1 LDRHIFYSSAGTK
14 MLQIFFIFVNILFVM
29 ELLKNEEKRNKA
41 TPTEFFLKSV
51 DIIFPRLGDVV
62 EGKVI
67 EQKGPALYID
77 LGALGS
83 GIIYGREFINARDI
97 IKSLKLGDV
106 ISAKITEF
114 ENEDGYIELSLKE
127 AGMEIVWREVES
139 LMKNKELLELT
150 VTEANKGGLI
160 MEWQGLRG
168 FLPASQLSPSN
179 YPRVDGGDKEK
190 IFKELQKMIGRVLK
204 VAIIGCDKKEQKL
217 IFSEKESDS
226 SAAKEAL
233 SKYKIGDEVSGEVTG
248 IVDFGIF
255 IRIKENLEGLVH
267 ISEIDWSLVEDL
279 SRLFKIG
286 QNLKVKIIGI
296 DNNKLS
302 LSIKA
307 LKPDPWLQAE
317 AKYHKGDVVE
327 GVVIRLNRYGALVS
341 VEEGVAGL
349 VHISEFNTF
358 EEMQKKIE
366 IGKTYPFKITLFEPN
381 EHRLTLGFIDAYA
394 EAPPSQDTPGA

>member
-1 LDRHIFYSSAGTK
+1 
-14 MLQIFFIFVNILFVM
+14 M
-29 ELLKNEEKRNKA
+29 
-41 TPTEFFLKSV
+41 
-51 DIIFPRLGDVV
+51 
-62 EGKVI
+62 
-67 EQKGPALYID
+67 
-77 LGALGS
+77 
-83 GIIYGREFINARDI
+83 
-97 IKSLKLGDV
+97 
-106 ISAKITEF
+106 
-114 ENEDGYIELSLKE
+114 
-127 AGMEIVWREVES
+127 
-139 LMKNKELLELT
+139 
-150 VTEANKGGLI
+150 
-160 MEWQGLRG
+160 
-168 FLPASQLSPSN
+168 
-179 YPRVDGGDKEK
+179 
-190 IFKELQKMIGRVLK
+190 
-204 VAIIGCDKKEQKL
+204 
-217 IFSEKESDS
+217 
-226 SAAKEAL
+226 
-233 SKYKIGDEVSGEVTG
+233 GEVTG

-366 IGKTYPFKITLFEPN
+366 IGKTYPFKI
-381 EHRLTLGFIDAYA
+381 Y
-394 EAPPSQDTPGA
+394 

>member
-1 LDRHIFYSSAGTK
+1 

>member
-1 LDRHIFYSSAGTK
+1 

-168 FLPASQLSPSN
+168 FLPASQLSPSGAF
-179 YPRVDGGDKEK
+179 VVSCDG
-190 IFKELQKMIGRVLK
+190 Q
-204 VAIIGCDKKEQKL
+204 A
-217 IFSEKESDS
+217 
-226 SAAKEAL
+226 AL
-233 SKYKIGDEVSGEVTG
+233 SGRG
-248 IVDFGIF
+248 IQAGMLRNF
-255 IRIKENLEGLVH
+255 E
-267 ISEIDWSLVEDL
+267 
-279 SRLFKIG
+279 RLK
-286 QNLKVKIIGI
+286 
-296 DNNKLS
+296 
-302 LSIKA
+302 
-307 LKPDPWLQAE
+307 
-317 AKYHKGDVVE
+317 
-327 GVVIRLNRYGALVS
+327 
-341 VEEGVAGL
+341 
-349 VHISEFNTF
+349 TF
-358 EEMQKKIE
+358 
-366 IGKTYPFKITLFEPN
+366 
-381 EHRLTLGFIDAYA
+381 A
-394 EAPPSQDTPGA
+394 

>member
-1 LDRHIFYSSAGTK
+1 
-14 MLQIFFIFVNILFVM
+14 MFFIFGNILFVM
-29 ELLKNEEKRNKA
+29 ELLQNQEKRKKA
-41 TPTEFFLKSV
+41 MPTEFFLKSV
-51 DIIFPRLGDVV
+51 DIIFPRLGDVI

-67 EQKGPALYID
+67 DQKGPALYID

-97 IKSLKLGDV
+97 IKSLKPGDV
-106 ISAKITEF
+106 ISAKIIEF
-114 ENEDGYIELSLKE
+114 ENEGGYIELSLRE
-127 AGMEIVWREVES
+127 AGMEIVWREVEN
-139 LMKNKELLELT
+139 LMKNKEAFE
-150 VTEANKGGLI
+150 VAIIEANKGGLI
-160 MEWQGLRG
+160 MEWQGIRG
-168 FLPASQLSPSN
+168 FLPASQLSSSN

-190 IFKELQKMIGRVLK
+190 IFKELQKMVGRVLK
-204 VAIIGCDKKEQKL
+204 VTIIGCDKKEQKL
-217 IFSEKESDS
+217 IFSEKESDT

-248 IVDFGIF
+248 VVDFGIF
-255 IRIKENLEGLVH
+255 VRIKENLEGLVH
-267 ISEIDWSLVEDL
+267 ISEIDWSLVDDP

-286 QNLKVKIIGI
+286 DDLKVKIIGI
-296 DNNKLS
+296 ENNKLS

-307 LKPDPWLQAE
+307 LKPDPWFQAE

-366 IGKTYPFKITLFEPN
+366 IGKTYPFKITLFEPK

-394 EAPPSQDTPGA
+394 EAPLSP

>member
-1 LDRHIFYSSAGTK
+1 MDRHIFYSSAGTK

-97 IKSLKLGDV
+97 IKSLKPGDV

>member
-1 LDRHIFYSSAGTK
+1 

-97 IKSLKLGDV
+97 IKSLKPGDV

-394 EAPPSQDTPGA
+394 EAPPSQDTPEA

>member
-1 LDRHIFYSSAGTK
+1 MDRHIFYSSAGTK

>member
-1 LDRHIFYSSAGTK
+1 

-97 IKSLKLGDV
+97 IKSLKPGDV

>member
-1 LDRHIFYSSAGTK
+1 
-14 MLQIFFIFVNILFVM
+14 M

-97 IKSLKLGDV
+97 IKSLKPGDV

-127 AGMEIVWREVES
+127 AGMEIVWREVER